1 MAEKQFA
8 GKPPRKRRGGN
19 PFARLAAAL
28 RAHKRVG
35 VTVVVCVAVAASAV
49 GIMLTQQKPAAI
61 VSEPSSTASVV
72 SAASSGNAPIASR
85 RADIVASKAKNSD
98 VVGWLTVP
106 GTTIDQAIVQTTD
119 NDFYLTH
126 GMDKKVD
133 PTGYAVPF
141 VDYRNKLDTLGRNT
155 ILYGHHML
163 YYSLFGQLD
172 KKYREL
178 DFLNQNPV
186 IYFGTATED
195 RYWKIFAVYE
205 TDTNFYY
212 IQTDFKDDNDFTSL
226 VNQMKKQSLF
236 NTTVDVLPT
245 DKILTLSTCTYNGF
259 SDGNGRFVVEA
270 RLVRPGES
278 YTVSPATTNP
288 DPASPHH
295 KAS

>member
-8 GKPPRKRRGGN
+8 GKQPHGKRGN
-19 PFARLAAAL
+19 PFAHFLSAL

-35 VTVVVCVAVAASAV
+35 VTIVVCVAVAASAV
-49 GIMLTQQKPAAI
+49 GIMFSQQKPAAI
-61 VSEPSSTASVV
+61 VSEPSATSSTV
-72 SAASSGNAPIASR
+72 SAVSSSGDAPIASR
-85 RADIVASKAKNSD
+85 RADILAAQAQNSD

-133 PTGYAVPF
+133 ATGYAVPF
-141 VDYRNKLDTLGRNT
+141 VDYRNTLDSLGRNT
-155 ILYGHHML
+155 IIYGHHML

-212 IQTDFKDDNDFTSL
+212 IQTDFKDDSDFTSL

-236 NTTVDVLPT
+236 NTTVDVQPT

-278 YTVSPATTNP
+278 YTVDAATANP
-288 DPASPHH
+288 DPASAHH
-295 KAS
+295 TSS